1 MSPPAVRP
9 VAPSLSGARVLVTGG
24 LGFIGSTVV
33 HRLAASGADVT
44 VVDALVPEHGGD
56 RRNLDDLSPDSRVD
70 VLVAD
75 IGDPAVADALVGTDV
90 VLNVA
95 GQMSHLASMQD
106 PLRDLD
112 LNVRAHVQFLEMVRA
127 HAPTA
132 TVVLTSTRQVY
143 GRPSYLPVDEDHPTI
158 PVDVNGIDKLACE
171 RFHLLY
177 GSRYDLRAVVL
188 RLTNVYGPRQ
198 HLERDGI
205 GFLPVFVRRALLGE
219 EIVLFGDGSQQRDC
233 VHVDD
238 VVDAMLLAA
247 DAPEASG
254 EIFNL
259 GHPDLLS
266 LSTIARLT
274 QAAAGR
280 GGAIRCV
287 PWPEELVPIDIG
299 SFQGDF
305 SKAKRL
311 LGWAPRIS
319 FADGIRSTIGHYVDR
334 SWSPSS
340 T

>member
-1 MSPPAVRP
+1 
-9 VAPSLSGARVLVTGG
+9 VLVTGG
-24 LGFIGSTVV
+24 LGFIGSTAV
-33 HRLAASGADVT
+33 HRLAADGAHIT
-44 VVDALVPEHGGD
+44 IVDSLVPEHGGD
-56 RRNLDDLSPDSRVD
+56 QRNLDGLPADRNVD
-70 VLVAD
+70 VLLAD
-75 IGDPAVADALVGTDV
+75 IGDPAVADALRETDV

-112 LNVRAHVQFLEMVRA
+112 LNVRAHVQFLEMARV

-132 TVVLTSTRQVY
+132 TIVLTSTRQVY
-143 GRPSYLPVDEDHPTI
+143 GRPRYLPVDEDHPTI
-158 PVDVNGIDKLACE
+158 PIDVNGIDKLACE
-171 RFHLLY
+171 RYHLLY
-177 GSRYDLRAVVL
+177 GTRYDLRTVVL

-198 HLERDGI
+198 HLEREGI

-247 DAPEASG
+247 GSSEASG

-259 GHPDLLS
+259 GHPDVLS
-266 LSTIARLT
+266 LMTIAGLT

-280 GGAIRCV
+280 GGEIRCV

-319 FADGIRSTIGHYVDR
+319 FADGIQSTIGQYVAR